1 MSLDVHTRHGA
12 LTAPI
17 YEPAEVARLV
27 GLTPSRVRRWLFGYH
42 FRVGTDRR
50 ERKQVPVI
58 RRDSRGKY
66 RYASFLDLIELL
78 SVKSFLDKGFSL
90 QRVRRACDEAASV
103 LQVDHPF
110 ARRRFFTSG
119 RQIYLEFQNRAEA
132 ANLLQLLSGGQWVI
146 EPIIREFAEQID
158 FDLESEL
165 ASKWWPLGKDEYIV
179 LDPLVAFGAPSIVGR
194 GVKTFN
200 VFDLYRAERQRAD
213 VVAHWMSLTLTEVE
227 AAVRFERKQL
237 GQAA

>member
-1 MSLDVHTRHGA
+1 VGLDVNGTHGP

-27 GLTPSRVRRWLFGYH
+27 GLTASRVRRWLFGYQY
-42 FRVGTDRR
+42 RVGADKR
-50 ERKQVPVI
+50 EKKQVPVI
-58 RRDSRGKY
+58 HRRNTDRY

-103 LQVDHPF
+103 LSDDHPF

-119 RQIYLEFQNRAEA
+119 REIYLEFQNRRDA
-132 ANLLQLLSGGQWVI
+132 ANLLQLLTDGQWVI

-158 FDLESEL
+158 FDLDSEL
-165 ASKWWPLGKDEYIV
+165 AAKWWPLGKNEHVV
-179 LDPLVAFGAPSIVGR
+179 LDPLVSFGAPSIVGR
-194 GVKTFN
+194 GVKTAN
-200 VFDLYRAERQRAD
+200 VFDLYRAERQKSE
-213 VVAHWMSLTLTEVE
+213 VVARWMSLTLTEVE
-227 AAVRFERKQL
+227 AAVRFETKQL
-237 GQAA
+237 GRAA